1 MTMCSRNVKNMKNK
15 EIVYGRSVRRDQL
28 PKPTKRLPEYDECLK
43 AFLKS
48 KSALWEVNILALP
61 SKNIRVVLSSL
72 NWRIK
77 HRQEFKDIRVFMRRN
92 CVYLEKTGT

>member
-1 MTMCSRNVKNMKNK
+1 MKEK
-15 EIVYGRSVRRDQL
+15 EIEYGKPVSRDQL
-28 PKPTKRLPEYDECLK
+28 PKPTKRLPQYDECLR

-48 KSALWEVNILALP
+48 KSEIWQVNIVALP

-77 HRQEFKDIRVFMRRN
+77 HRPEFRNIRVFMRN
-92 CVYLEKTGT
+92 NQVYLEREKTSV